1 MKKLMTIV
9 LAGLMSLSLV
19 ACKQKD
25 LNEAVA
31 DVNGTKITLG
41 QYEFM
46 LKMNKASVEST
57 IGGAEGW
64 EQKDQSGQ
72 TYKDKYKTLVLDQ
85 MINTELLA
93 QNAEKEGIKVTDKE
107 IQSSYNDLKTY
118 VNSDEQI
125 KKSAED
131 LGISDDFLKEQA
143 KLSLLIQKSQEKFYS
158 EEKVSDSE
166 MKKYYDEH
174 IDEYK
179 KDEVEASHILIKT
192 TDDQNK
198 PLPEAEQKKAKEKA
212 EKVLKEVKAG
222 GDFAELAKKYSQD
235 PGSAANGGALG
246 AFGKGMMVKE
256 FEDAAFG
263 MEPGQVSNL
272 VKTDFGYHIIKV
284 TDRIKETTSFD
295 EAKEGIKEEI
305 LKNKYGEKIAELQK
319 KAKIEKFDKVIESA
333 EFVEK

>member
-1 MKKLMTIV
+1 MTIV
-9 LAGLMSLSLV
+9 LVGLMSLSLV

>member
-1 MKKLMTIV
+1 MKKFMTIA
-9 LAGLMSLSLV
+9 LAALMSFSLV

-25 LNEAVA
+25 LNETVA

-57 IGGAEGW
+57 IGGSEAW
-64 EQKDQSGQ
+64 TQKDDSGQ

-118 VNSDEQI
+118 VNSDEEI
-125 KKSAED
+125 KGAAEE
-131 LGISDDFLKEQA
+131 LGITDEFLKEQA

-158 EEKVSDSE
+158 EEKVSDTE

-174 IDEYK
+174 IDDYK

-192 TDDQNK
+192 TDDNNK
-198 PLPEAEQKKAKEKA
+198 ALSEAEQKKAKAKA

-222 GDFAELAKKYSQD
+222 GDFAKLAKKYSED
-235 PGSAANGGALG
+235 PGSASNGGSLG
-246 AFGKGMMVKE
+246 AFGKGMMVQE

-263 MEPGQVSNL
+263 MEPGEVSDL

-305 LKNKYGEKIAELQK
+305 LKNKYAEKISELQK
-319 KAKIEKFDKVIESA
+319 KAKIEKVDSAIKDA
-333 EFVEK
+333 EFIEA

>member
-1 MKKLMTIV
+1 MTIV

-198 PLPEAEQKKAKEKA
+198 PLPEADQKKAKEKA

-263 MEPGQVSNL
+263 MEPGQVSDL

>member
-1 MKKLMTIV
+1 MTIA
-9 LAGLMSLSLV
+9 LAALMSLSLV

-25 LNEAVA
+25 LSETVA

-57 IGGAEGW
+57 IGGTERW
-64 EQKDQSGQ
+64 DQKDQNGE

-107 IQSSYNDLKTY
+107 VQSSFNELKTY
-118 VNSDEQI
+118 INSDEEI
-125 KKSAED
+125 KGAAEE
-131 LGISDDFLKEQA
+131 LGINDEFLKEQA
-143 KLSLLIQKSQEKFYS
+143 KLSLLIQKSQEKFYK
-158 EEKVSDSE
+158 EGKVSESE
-166 MKKYYDEH
+166 MKEYYDKH

-192 TDDQNK
+192 TDDNNK
-198 PLPEAEQKKAKEKA
+198 PLSEAEQKKAKAKA

-222 GDFAELAKKYSQD
+222 GDFAELAKKYSDD
-235 PGSAANGGALG
+235 PGSAAQGGALG
-246 AFGKGMMVKE
+246 AFGKGMMVQE

-263 MEPGQVSNL
+263 MEPGEISDL

-284 TDRIKETTSFD
+284 TDRIKETTSFE

-305 LKNKYGEKIAELQK
+305 LKNKYGEKVAELQK
-319 KAKIEKFDKVIESA
+319 KAKIEKTDSAIKNA
-333 EFVEK
+333 EFIEE

>member
-263 MEPGQVSNL
+263 MEPGQVSDL

>member
-1 MKKLMTIV
+1 MTIA
-9 LAGLMSLSLV
+9 LAALMSLSLV

-25 LNEAVA
+25 LSETVA

-57 IGGAEGW
+57 IGGTERW
-64 EQKDQSGQ
+64 DQKDQNGE

-107 IQSSYNDLKTY
+107 IQSSFNELKTY
-118 VNSDEQI
+118 INSDEEI
-125 KKSAED
+125 KGAAEE
-131 LGISDDFLKEQA
+131 LGINDEFLKEQA
-143 KLSLLIQKSQEKFYS
+143 KLSLLIQKSQEKFYK
-158 EEKVSDSE
+158 EGKVSESE
-166 MKKYYDEH
+166 MKEYYDKH

-192 TDDQNK
+192 TDDNNK
-198 PLPEAEQKKAKEKA
+198 PLSEAEQKKAKAKA

-222 GDFAELAKKYSQD
+222 GDFAELAKKYSDD
-235 PGSAANGGALG
+235 PGSAAQGGALG
-246 AFGKGMMVKE
+246 AFGKGMMVQE

-263 MEPGQVSNL
+263 MEPGEISDL

-284 TDRIKETTSFD
+284 TDRIKETTSFE

-305 LKNKYGEKIAELQK
+305 LKNKYGEKVAELQK
-319 KAKIEKFDKVIESA
+319 KAKIEKTDSAIKNA
-333 EFVEK
+333 EFIEE

>member
-1 MKKLMTIV
+1 MTIV

-64 EQKDQSGQ
+64 EKKDQSGQ

-235 PGSAANGGALG
+235 PGSAEQGGSLG
-246 AFGKGMMVKE
+246 TFGKGMMVKE
-256 FEDAAFG
+256 FEDVAFG

>member
-1 MKKLMTIV
+1 MTIV

-125 KKSAED
+125 KNQ
-131 LGISDDFLKEQA
+131 LK
-143 KLSLLIQKSQEKFYS
+143 I
-158 EEKVSDSE
+158 
-166 MKKYYDEH
+166 
-174 IDEYK
+174 
-179 KDEVEASHILIKT
+179 
-192 TDDQNK
+192 
-198 PLPEAEQKKAKEKA
+198 
-212 EKVLKEVKAG
+212 
-222 GDFAELAKKYSQD
+222 
-235 PGSAANGGALG
+235 
-246 AFGKGMMVKE
+246 
-256 FEDAAFG
+256 
-263 MEPGQVSNL
+263 
-272 VKTDFGYHIIKV
+272 
-284 TDRIKETTSFD
+284 
-295 EAKEGIKEEI
+295 
-305 LKNKYGEKIAELQK
+305 
-319 KAKIEKFDKVIESA
+319 
-333 EFVEK
+333 

>member
-1 MKKLMTIV
+1 MTIV

-235 PGSAANGGALG
+235 PGSAEQGGSLG
-246 AFGKGMMVKE
+246 TFGKGMMVKE

-272 VKTDFGYHIIKV
+272 VKTNFGYHIIKV

>member
-1 MKKLMTIV
+1 MTIA
-9 LAGLMSLSLV
+9 LAALMSFSLV

-25 LNEAVA
+25 LNETVA

-46 LKMNKASVEST
+46 LKMNKDSVESN
-57 IGGAEGW
+57 IGGTDKWDE
-64 EQKDQSGQ
+64 KDQTGVS
-72 TYKDKYKTLVLDQ
+72 YKDKYKRLVLDQ

-93 QNAEKEGIKVTDKE
+93 QNAEKEGLKPTDKE
-107 IQSSYNDLKTY
+107 IQASYNDLKTY
-118 VNSDEQI
+118 VNSDENL
-125 KKSAED
+125 KGAAEE
-131 LGISDDFLKEQA
+131 LGINDEFLKEQA
-143 KLSLLIQKSQEKFYS
+143 KISLLIQKSQEKFYK

-192 TDDQNK
+192 TDDNNK
-198 PLPEAEQKKAKEKA
+198 PLSKAEQKKAKAKA

-235 PGSAANGGALG
+235 TGSAANGGSLG
-246 AFGKGMMVKE
+246 AFGKDMMVQE

-263 MEPGQVSNL
+263 MEPGQVSDL

-284 TDRIKETTSFD
+284 TDRIKETTSFE
-295 EAKEGIKEEI
+295 EAKAGIKEDI
-305 LKNKYGEKIAELQK
+305 LKNKYGEKISALQK

-333 EFVEK
+333 EFVEQ

>member
-1 MKKLMTIV
+1 MTIV

-235 PGSAANGGALG
+235 PGSAEQGGSLG
-246 AFGKGMMVKE
+246 TFGKGMMVKE

>member
-1 MKKLMTIV
+1 MTIA
-9 LAGLMSLSLV
+9 LAALMSLSLV
-19 ACKQKD
+19 ACKQKN

-57 IGGAEGW
+57 IGGSEGW
-64 EQKDQSGQ
+64 TQKDDSGQ

-118 VNSDEQI
+118 VNSDENL
-125 KKSAED
+125 KGAAEE
-131 LGISDDFLKEQA
+131 LGINDEFLKEQA

-192 TDDQNK
+192 TDDNNK
-198 PLPEAEQKKAKEKA
+198 PLSEAEQKKAKEKA

-235 PGSAANGGALG
+235 PGSATNGGALG

>member
-1 MKKLMTIV
+1 MTIV

-93 QNAEKEGIKVTDKE
+93 QNAEKEGKKVTDKE

-235 PGSAANGGALG
+235 PGSAEQGGSLG
-246 AFGKGMMVKE
+246 TFGKGMMVKE

-263 MEPGQVSNL
+263 MEPGQVSDL

>member
-1 MKKLMTIV
+1 MTIV

-198 PLPEAEQKKAKEKA
+198 PLPEADQKKAKEKA

-235 PGSAANGGALG
+235 PGSAEQGGSLG
-246 AFGKGMMVKE
+246 TFGKGMMVKE

-319 KAKIEKFDKVIESA
+319 KSKIEKFDKVIESA

>member
-1 MKKLMTIV
+1 MTIA
-9 LAGLMSLSLV
+9 LAALMSFSLV

-25 LNEAVA
+25 LNETVA

-46 LKMNKASVEST
+46 LKMNKDSVESN
-57 IGGAEGW
+57 IGGADKWDE
-64 EQKDQSGQ
+64 KDQTGVS
-72 TYKDKYKTLVLDQ
+72 YKDKYKRLVLDQ

-93 QNAEKEGIKVTDKE
+93 QNAEKEGLKPTDKE
-107 IQSSYNDLKTY
+107 IQASYNDLKTY
-118 VNSDEQI
+118 VNSDENL
-125 KKSAED
+125 KGAAEE
-131 LGISDDFLKEQA
+131 LGINDEFLKEQA
-143 KLSLLIQKSQEKFYS
+143 KISLLIQKSQEKFYK
-158 EEKVSDSE
+158 EEKVSDAE

-192 TDDQNK
+192 TDDNNK
-198 PLPEAEQKKAKEKA
+198 PLSEAEQKKAKAKA

-246 AFGKGMMVKE
+246 AFGKGMMVQE
-256 FEDAAFG
+256 FEEAAFG
-263 MEPGQVSNL
+263 MEPGEVSDL

-284 TDRIKETTSFD
+284 TDRIKETTSFE
-295 EAKEGIKEEI
+295 EAKAGIKEEI
-305 LKNKYGEKIAELQK
+305 LKNKYGEKIAALQK

>member
-1 MKKLMTIV
+1 MTIV

-118 VNSDEQI
+118 VNSDENL
-125 KKSAED
+125 KGAAEE
-131 LGISDDFLKEQA
+131 LGINDEFLKEQA

-198 PLPEAEQKKAKEKA
+198 PLPEADQKKAKEKA

-263 MEPGQVSNL
+263 MEPGQVSDL

>member
-1 MKKLMTIV
+1 MSIV

-235 PGSAANGGALG
+235 PGSAEQGGSLG
-246 AFGKGMMVKE
+246 TFGKGMMVKE

-263 MEPGQVSNL
+263 MEPGQVSDL

>member
-1 MKKLMTIV
+1 MTIV

-31 DVNGTKITLG
+31 DVNVTKITLG

>member
-1 MKKLMTIV
+1 MTIA
-9 LAGLMSLSLV
+9 LAALMSLSLV

-25 LNEAVA
+25 LSETVA

-57 IGGAEGW
+57 IGGTERW
-64 EQKDQSGQ
+64 DQKDQNGE

-107 IQSSYNDLKTY
+107 IQSSFNELKTY
-118 VNSDEQI
+118 INSDEEI
-125 KKSAED
+125 KGAAEE
-131 LGISDDFLKEQA
+131 LGINDEFLKEQA
-143 KLSLLIQKSQEKFYS
+143 KLSLLIQKSQEKFYK
-158 EEKVSDSE
+158 EGKVSESE
-166 MKKYYDEH
+166 MKEYYDKH

-192 TDDQNK
+192 TDDNNK
-198 PLPEAEQKKAKEKA
+198 PLSEAEQKKAKAKA

-222 GDFAELAKKYSQD
+222 GDFAELAKKYSDD
-235 PGSAANGGALG
+235 PGSAAQGGALG
-246 AFGKGMMVKE
+246 AFGKGMMVQE

-263 MEPGQVSNL
+263 MEPGEISDL
-272 VKTDFGYHIIKV
+272 IKTDFGYHIIKV
-284 TDRIKETTSFD
+284 TDRIKETTSFE

-305 LKNKYGEKIAELQK
+305 LKNKYGEKVAELQK
-319 KAKIEKFDKVIESA
+319 KAKIEKTDSAIKNA
-333 EFVEK
+333 EFIEE

>member
-1 MKKLMTIV
+1 MTIA
-9 LAGLMSLSLV
+9 LAALMSFSLV

-25 LNEAVA
+25 LNETVA

-46 LKMNKASVEST
+46 LKMNKDSVESN
-57 IGGAEGW
+57 IGGADKWDE
-64 EQKDQSGQ
+64 KDQTGVS
-72 TYKDKYKTLVLDQ
+72 YKDKYKRLVLDQ

-93 QNAEKEGIKVTDKE
+93 QNAENAEKEGLKPTDKE
-107 IQSSYNDLKTY
+107 IQASYNDLKTY
-118 VNSDEQI
+118 VNSDENL
-125 KKSAED
+125 KGAAEE
-131 LGISDDFLKEQA
+131 LGINDEFLKEQA
-143 KLSLLIQKSQEKFYS
+143 KISLLIQKSQEKFYK
-158 EEKVSDSE
+158 EEKVTDAE
-166 MKKYYDEH
+166 MKKYYDKH

-198 PLPEAEQKKAKEKA
+198 PLPEADQKKAKAKA
-212 EKVLKEVKAG
+212 KKVLKEVKAG

-246 AFGKGMMVKE
+246 AFGKGMMVQE

-263 MEPGQVSNL
+263 MEPGEVSDL

-284 TDRIKETTSFD
+284 TDRIKETTSFE
-295 EAKEGIKEEI
+295 EAKAGIKEEI
-305 LKNKYGEKIAELQK
+305 LKNKYGEKIAALQK
-319 KAKIEKFDKVIESA
+319 KAKIEKVEKAIESA
-333 EFVEK
+333 EFIKE

>member
-1 MKKLMTIV
+1 MTIV

-72 TYKDKYKTLVLDQ
+72 IYKDKYKTLVLDQ

-212 EKVLKEVKAG
+212 EKILKEVKAG

>member
-1 MKKLMTIV
+1 MTIA
-9 LAGLMSLSLV
+9 LAALMSLSLV

-25 LNEAVA
+25 LNETVA

-57 IGGAEGW
+57 IGGSEGW
-64 EQKDQSGQ
+64 TQKDDSGQ

-118 VNSDEQI
+118 VNSDEEI
-125 KKSAED
+125 KGAAEE
-131 LGISDDFLKEQA
+131 LGITDEFLKEQA

-305 LKNKYGEKIAELQK
+305 LKNKYAEKISELQK
-319 KAKIEKFDKVIESA
+319 KAKIEKVDSAIKDA
-333 EFVEK
+333 EFIEA

>member
-1 MKKLMTIV
+1 MTIV

-64 EQKDQSGQ
+64 EQKNQSGQ

>member
-1 MKKLMTIV
+1 MTIV

-64 EQKDQSGQ
+64 EKKDQSGQ

>member
-1 MKKLMTIV
+1 MATI
-9 LAGLMSLSLV
+9 LAAIMSISLV
-19 ACKQKD
+19 ACNNKD
-25 LNEAVA
+25 LNETVA
-31 DVNGTKITLG
+31 DVNGKKITLG

-57 IGGAEGW
+57 IGGEKRW

-93 QNAEKEGIKVTDKE
+93 QDAEKNGLKPTDKE
-107 IQSSYNDLKTY
+107 IQASFNDLKTY
-118 VNSDEQI
+118 VNSDESI
-125 KKSAED
+125 KKAAED
-131 LGISDDFLKEQA
+131 LGINDDFLKEQA
-143 KLSLLIQKSQEKFYS
+143 KLSLLIQKSQEKFYK
-158 EEKVSDSE
+158 EGKVSEDE

-192 TDDQNK
+192 TDDSNK

-235 PGSAANGGALG
+235 PGSAAQGGSLG
-246 AFGKGMMVKE
+246 SFGKGMMVPE
-256 FEDAAFG
+256 FEKVAFK
-263 MEPGQVSNL
+263 MEPGEISDL

-284 TDRIKETTSFD
+284 TDRIKETTSFE

-305 LKNKYGEKIAELQK
+305 LKNKYGEKIASLQK
-319 KAKIEKFDKVIESA
+319 KAKIEKMEKAIKSA
-333 EFVEK
+333 EFIEK

>member
-1 MKKLMTIV
+1 MTIV

-72 TYKDKYKTLVLDQ
+72 PYKDKYKTLVLDQ

-235 PGSAANGGALG
+235 PGSAEQGGSLG
-246 AFGKGMMVKE
+246 TFGKGMMVKE

>member
-1 MKKLMTIV
+1 MTIA
-9 LAGLMSLSLV
+9 LAALMSFSLV

-25 LNEAVA
+25 LNDTVA

-46 LKMNKASVEST
+46 LKMNKDSVEST
-57 IGGAEGW
+57 IGGSERW
-64 EQKDQSGQ
+64 DQKDQSGQ

-107 IQSSYNDLKTY
+107 IQGSYNDLKTY
-118 VNSDEQI
+118 VNSDEAI
-125 KKSAED
+125 KSAAED
-131 LGISDDFLKEQA
+131 LGISDDFLKQQA
-143 KLSLLIQKSQEKFYS
+143 KLSLLIQKSQEKFYK

-192 TDDQNK
+192 TDDNNK
-198 PLPEAEQKKAKEKA
+198 PLSEAEQKKAKAKA

-235 PGSAANGGALG
+235 PGSASQGGSLG

-263 MEPGQVSNL
+263 MEPGEVSDL

-284 TDRIKETTSFD
+284 TDRIKETTSFE
-295 EAKEGIKEEI
+295 EAKAGIKEDI
-305 LKNKYGEKIAELQK
+305 LKNKYGEKIAALQK

>member
-1 MKKLMTIV
+1 MTIV

>member
-1 MKKLMTIV
+1 MTIV

-41 QYEFM
+41 QYEFL

-235 PGSAANGGALG
+235 PGSAEQGGSLG
-246 AFGKGMMVKE
+246 TFGKGMMVKE

>member
-1 MKKLMTIV
+1 MTIA
-9 LAGLMSLSLV
+9 LAALMSFSLV

-25 LNEAVA
+25 LNETVA

-64 EQKDQSGQ
+64 NQKDQSGQ

-93 QNAEKEGIKVTDKE
+93 QNAEKEGIKVTDKD
-107 IQSSYNDLKTY
+107 IQASYNDLKTY
-118 VNSDEQI
+118 VNSDKEI
-125 KKSAED
+125 KGAAEE
-131 LGISDDFLKEQA
+131 LGITDDFLKEQA

-158 EEKVSDSE
+158 EEKVSDAE

-192 TDDQNK
+192 TDDANK

-246 AFGKGMMVKE
+246 AFGKGMMVQE

-263 MEPGQVSNL
+263 MEPGEVSDL

-284 TDRIKETTSFD
+284 TDRIKETTSFE

-319 KAKIEKFDKVIESA
+319 KAKIENVEKSIESA
-333 EFVEK
+333 

>member
-1 MKKLMTIV
+1 MTIA
-9 LAGLMSLSLV
+9 LAALMSFSLV

-25 LNEAVA
+25 LNETVA

-57 IGGAEGW
+57 IGGSEGW
-64 EQKDQSGQ
+64 TQKDDSGQ

-118 VNSDEQI
+118 VNSDEKI
-125 KKSAED
+125 KGAAEE
-131 LGISDDFLKEQA
+131 LGINDEFLKEQA
-143 KLSLLIQKSQEKFYS
+143 KISLLIQKSQEKFYS

-305 LKNKYGEKIAELQK
+305 LKNKYAEKISELQK
-319 KAKIEKFDKVIESA
+319 KAKIEKVDSAIKDA
-333 EFVEK
+333 EFIEA

>member
-1 MKKLMTIV
+1 MTIA
-9 LAGLMSLSLV
+9 LAALMSFSLV

-25 LNEAVA
+25 LNETVA

-57 IGGAEGW
+57 IGGSEGW
-64 EQKDQSGQ
+64 TQKDDSGQ

-118 VNSDEQI
+118 VNSDEKI
-125 KKSAED
+125 KGAAEE
-131 LGISDDFLKEQA
+131 LGITDEFLKEQA

-192 TDDQNK
+192 TDDNNK
-198 PLPEAEQKKAKEKA
+198 PLSEAEQKKAKEKA

-263 MEPGQVSNL
+263 MEPGEVSDL

-305 LKNKYGEKIAELQK
+305 LKNKYAEKISELQK
-319 KAKIEKFDKVIESA
+319 KAKIEKVDSAIKDA
-333 EFVEK
+333 EFIEA

>member
-1 MKKLMTIV
+1 MTIV

-235 PGSAANGGALG
+235 PGSAEQGGSLG
-246 AFGKGMMVKE
+246 TFGKGMMVKE

-263 MEPGQVSNL
+263 MEPGQVSDL

>member
-1 MKKLMTIV
+1 MTIA
-9 LAGLMSLSLV
+9 LAALMSLSLV

-25 LNEAVA
+25 LSETVA

-57 IGGAEGW
+57 IGGTERW
-64 EQKDQSGQ
+64 DQKDQNGE

-107 IQSSYNDLKTY
+107 VQSSFNELKTY
-118 VNSDEQI
+118 INSDEEI
-125 KKSAED
+125 KGAAEE
-131 LGISDDFLKEQA
+131 LGINDEFLKEQA
-143 KLSLLIQKSQEKFYS
+143 KLSLLIQKSQEKFYK
-158 EEKVSDSE
+158 EGKVSESE
-166 MKKYYDEH
+166 MKEYYDKH

-192 TDDQNK
+192 TDDNNK
-198 PLPEAEQKKAKEKA
+198 PLSEAEQKKAKAKA

-222 GDFAELAKKYSQD
+222 GDFAELAKKYSDD
-235 PGSAANGGALG
+235 PGSAAQGGALG
-246 AFGKGMMVKE
+246 AFGKGMMVQE

-263 MEPGQVSNL
+263 MEPGEISDL

-284 TDRIKETTSFD
+284 TDRIKETTSFE

-305 LKNKYGEKIAELQK
+305 LKNKYGEKVAELQK
-319 KAKIEKFDKVIESA
+319 KAKIEKTDSAIKNA
-333 EFVEK
+333 EFIAE

>member
-1 MKKLMTIV
+1 MTIV

-72 TYKDKYKTLVLDQ
+72 IYKDKYKTLVLDQ

-235 PGSAANGGALG
+235 PGSAEQGGSLG
-246 AFGKGMMVKE
+246 TFGKGMMVKE

>member
-1 MKKLMTIV
+1 MTIV

-235 PGSAANGGALG
+235 PGSAEQGGSLG
-246 AFGKGMMVKE
+246 TFGKGMMVKE
-256 FEDAAFG
+256 FEDVAFG

>member
-1 MKKLMTIV
+1 MTIV

-64 EQKDQSGQ
+64 EKKDQSGQ

-235 PGSAANGGALG
+235 PGSAEQGGSLG
-246 AFGKGMMVKE
+246 TFGKGMMVKE

>member
-1 MKKLMTIV
+1 MTIV

-235 PGSAANGGALG
+235 PGSAEQGGSLG
-246 AFGKGMMVKE
+246 TFGKGMMVKE

-263 MEPGQVSNL
+263 MEPGQVSDL

-319 KAKIEKFDKVIESA
+319 KAQIEKFDKVIESA